1 MKNSAAKAF
10 LRRQQK
16 KREDK
21 IMDKLAQMD
30 EKLSIVEEQGQ
41 LVHVELKRSNDQDEL
56 LAREEIR
63 HIRIKR
69 SVDHA
74 KGMDEYLTRVHEALD
89 KISPNQQNLPNYI
102 EMVRSVAELG
112 EKLTLST
119 SSDKEEKKN
128 PVQINLAVL
137 TGAMPSSQQSSG
149 ETNIR
154 QLNAV

>member
-74 KGMDEYLTRVHEALD
+74 KGMDEYLNRVHEALD

-102 EMVRSVAELG
+102 EMIRSVAELG

-119 SSDKEEKKN
+119 ASEKEEKKN